1 VGPAQTDRFRET
13 LLAERQRVVDAIA
26 NLHDGNGRSG
36 GDDVDEAPIDNHLG
50 ENASFALD
58 RELDST
64 LEENCGHVLA
74 AIDSA
79 LERIESGTF
88 GTCRTCGG
96 VIAEARLEALPYAT
110 QCIDCKRRAERG

>member
-1 VGPAQTDRFRET
+1 VGPAQTERFRET
-13 LLAERQRVVDAIA
+13 LIAERQRVVDAIA
-26 NLHDGNGRSG
+26 NLHDGNDRSA
-36 GDDVDEAPIDNHLG
+36 DVVDEMPLDNHLG

-58 RELDST
+58 RQLDST

-79 LERIESGTF
+79 LERIDGGTF

-96 VIAEARLEALPYAT
+96 PIAEARLEALPYAT